1 MAWVRVVAVKPLETN
16 GWYDVIYAMKET
28 PGTYLWEII
37 GEDYKVIKFETGGFT
52 YLPIEEQQ
60 TAAISPPASSIVV
73 DKAQEEIETALL
85 TPEPEP
91 ETDDQEINVTPLL
104 SLSSMNTLLNQ
115 KNTRDYIEN
124 IIRQYYNGLRIN
136 KILKVEDESSGVAE
150 MWIIHDLKVL
160 SVSENVANIAV
171 RFRWRFTDL
180 SLDRNDRGVAA
191 IEKIG
196 SSYRVIKFD

>member
-1 MAWVRVVAVKPLETN
+1 M
-16 GWYDVIYAMKET
+16 
-28 PGTYLWEII
+28 
-37 GEDYKVIKFETGGFT
+37 
-52 YLPIEEQQ
+52 PIEEQQ

-91 ETDDQEINVTPLL
+91 ETDDQEIKVTPLL

-150 MWIIHDLKVL
+150 MWIIHDLEVL
-160 SVSENVANIAV
+160 NVSENVANIAV

-180 SLDRNDRGVAA
+180 SLDRNDRGVAS

-196 SSYRVIKFD
+196 SSYRVIQFE